1 MSDNTTTASETGNM
15 GFIVLICLVATLGGF
30 LFGFDSGVINGTVK
44 GLDAAF
50 GATNFASGLNVAS
63 MLLGCAAGAFFCR
76 SFVRYVWPPQ
86 YAHVGGGILSR
97 VSLGIWHRG

>member
-1 MSDNTTTASETGNM
+1 MSDNIAAASEKGNM

-63 MLLGCAAGAFFCR
+63 MLLVRSQQDGSLTALVAAIC
-76 SFVRYVWPPQ
+76 SW
-86 YAHVGGGILSR
+86 SR
-97 VSLGIWHRG
+97 LFSS